1 MVEELGLEGRKEKVT
16 ISIANDQKVDLMLA
30 TMKIRFESMDGQ
42 LF

>member
-1 MVEELGLEGRKEKVT
+1 MVEELGLDGREEKET

-30 TMKIRFESMDGQ
+30 TMKIGFESMDGL